1 MSAEAQEEGHG
12 RENVLGKEAAQ
23 GEAQDSKKP
32 ALSEER
38 RSKGEVAEENLK
50 RLSSLVK
57 DMGLDL
63 PWEVTEGFQL
73 PRNQEI
79 CIFSRS
85 L

>member
-1 MSAEAQEEGHG
+1 MSAEAQEGHG

>member
-1 MSAEAQEEGHG
+1 MSAEAQEGHG

-32 ALSEER
+32 ALSEEQ